1 MQKTV
6 CLLVEEVAKS
16 LDLSVLEPGNGRV
29 TFSTGEIG
37 RPGLQFTGFYEH
49 FVPERVQLIG
59 NAEMHYLKMLD
70 YEDVYARMERFMGYR
85 IPCIVC
91 SRSNEPPKA
100 LLDCAKK
107 MEVPVFGSD
116 MNTDALGHRI
126 YSYVG
131 RELAPTILVHGV
143 LLDVFG
149 VGVLLRGPSGIG
161 KSETAVEMIK
171 MGHRLVA
178 DDVVEIS
185 RVAPNRLSGRAPELT
200 RHMVEVRGIGIVDVR
215 YMFGVGAVNVEKSID
230 LCVDLELWNDNT
242 CYDRTGTEM
251 RHERILEVDVP
262 TTRIPVSPGRNLS
275 VVVEIAARSFRLRR
289 IGYNAADEFNRRAA
303 AVLNKQK

>member
-16 LDLSVLEPGNGRV
+16 LDLRVLEPGNGRV

-215 YMFGVGAVNVEKSID
+215 YMFGVG
-230 LCVDLELWNDNT
+230 
-242 CYDRTGTEM
+242 
-251 RHERILEVDVP
+251 
-262 TTRIPVSPGRNLS
+262 
-275 VVVEIAARSFRLRR
+275 
-289 IGYNAADEFNRRAA
+289 
-303 AVLNKQK
+303 

>member
-16 LDLSVLEPGNGRV
+16 LDLRVLEPGNGRV

-200 RHMVEVRGIGIVDVR
+200 RQMVEVRGIGIVDVR

-230 LCVDLELWNDNT
+230 LCVDLELWNENT
-242 CYDRTGTEM
+242 RYDRTGTEM
-251 RHERILEVDVP
+251 RHERILDVDVP

>member
-1 MQKTV
+1 MSKTV
-6 CLLVEEVAKS
+6 CLRVEEVAKR
-16 LDLSVLEPGNGRV
+16 LELRVLEPGNGSV
-29 TFSTGEIG
+29 VFTTGEIG

-59 NAEMHYLKMLD
+59 NAEMQYLKMLA
-70 YEDVYARMERFMGYR
+70 YADVYARMERFMGHK

-107 MEVPVFGSD
+107 MAVPVFGSD
-116 MNTDALGHRI
+116 MRTDDLGHRI
-126 YSYVG
+126 LSYVG

-171 MGHRLVA
+171 NGHRLVA

-185 RVAPNRLSGRAPELT
+185 RMAPGVLSGRAPELT

-215 YMFGVGAVNVEKSID
+215 YLFGVGAVNAEKSID
-230 LCVDLELWNDNT
+230 LCVDLELWNENT
-242 CYDRTGTEM
+242 RYERTGTEM
-251 RHERILEVDVP
+251 RYDRILDVDVP

-275 VVVEIAARSFRLRR
+275 TVVEIAARSFRLKR
-289 IGYNAADEFNRRAA
+289 IGYDAADDFGRRAEA
-303 AVLNKQK
+303 LLKK

>member
-1 MQKTV
+1 MNKTV
-6 CLLVEEVAKS
+6 CLRVEEVAKN
-16 LDLSVLEPGNGRV
+16 LELRVLEPGNGRV
-29 TFSTGEIG
+29 VFSTGEIG

-59 NAEMHYLKMLD
+59 NAEMQYLKMLA
-70 YEDVYARMERFMGYR
+70 YADVYARMERFMGYK

-107 MEVPVFGSD
+107 MAVPVFGSD
-116 MNTDALGHRI
+116 MHTDDLGHRI
-126 YSYVG
+126 LSYVS
-131 RELAPTILVHGV
+131 RELAPTIMVHGV

-185 RVAPNRLSGRAPELT
+185 RLAPDVLSGRAPELT

-215 YMFGVGAVNVEKSID
+215 YLFGVGAVNAEKSID
-230 LCVDLELWNDNT
+230 LCVDLELWNENT
-242 CYDRTGTEM
+242 RYDRTGTEM
-251 RHERILEVDVP
+251 HHDRILDVDVP
-262 TTRIPVSPGRNLS
+262 TTRIPVSPGRNLAA
-275 VVVEIAARSFRLRR
+275 VVEIAARSFRLKR
-289 IGYNAADEFNRRAA
+289 IGYDAADDFSRRAA
-303 AVLNKQK
+303 ALLEK